1 MDIVPE
7 QFCNIS
13 CYTFVQIDLT
23 FGRGGG
29 GRVSEAVFLQFFFR
43 VLMAW
48 ADGIGLLRVVGK
60 YRRNNTGEAA

>member
-43 VLMAW
+43 VLMA
-48 ADGIGLLRVVGK
+48 
-60 YRRNNTGEAA
+60 